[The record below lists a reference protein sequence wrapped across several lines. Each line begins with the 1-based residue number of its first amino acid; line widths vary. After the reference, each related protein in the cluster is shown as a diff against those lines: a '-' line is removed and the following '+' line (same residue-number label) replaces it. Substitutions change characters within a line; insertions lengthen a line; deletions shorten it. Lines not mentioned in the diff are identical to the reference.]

1 MNQEAVNTLPFE
13 AENQAV
19 NQKGY
24 SIIELSIAL
33 AIISIILVTSLAGVQ
48 RVLRSNNVN
57 NDLRNINLAVA
68 ALTSLAATQTS
79 TSGVTMANL
88 IGLKV
93 FDGFAV
99 NETAGSVT
107 NAFGGAIRVVSN
119 GATVD
124 GYPQNSGFILYSQNI
139 PSEACPD
146 YINGIST
153 LSPNISTTNVSGP
166 AMDGAVFSGT
176 NTTALKTGGGTYSL
190 PSLAAACTVTA
201 ANPKVTIAAFVGKT

>member
-1 MNQEAVNTLPFE
+1 MENRAVNQVPTE
-13 AENQAV
+13 TKKQSTK
-19 NQKGY
+19 QKGY

-68 ALTSLAATQTS
+68 SLTALSATQTS

-88 IGLKV
+88 VGLKV

-99 NETAGSVT
+99 DTVNSRVT
-107 NAFGGAIRVVSN
+107 NAFGGQITVASNTNAI
-119 GATVD
+119 D
-124 GYPQNSGFILYSQNI
+124 GYPANSGFLIYSNNI

-146 YINGIST
+146 YINGIAT
-153 LSPNISTTNVSGP
+153 LSPNISTTNANNPLV
-166 AMDGAVFSGT
+166 AGAVYSGANST
-176 NTTALKTGGGTYSL
+176 SVKSGGGAYT
-190 PSLAAACTVTA
+190 LATLATACAVTA
-201 ANPKVTIAAFVGKT
+201 ANPKITIAAFVGKT